1 MDNINLNE
9 LVKVNKDN
17 KQYNINQDNIK
28 QETNI
33 EEEIKSNVE
42 SMEIYSP
49 THPFRLSLR
58 IKNFEDEKQYK
69 SFIKKCEQLI
79 RNSIEY
85 KL

>member
-1 MDNINLNE
+1 MDFNLKNLINE
-9 LVKVNKDN
+9 DKGDN
-17 KQYNINQDNIK
+17 KNNPNDITI
-28 QETNI
+28 ESNI
-33 EEEIKSNVE
+33 EN
-42 SMEIYSP
+42 MEIYAP

-58 IKNFEDEKQYK
+58 IKNFEDDKQYK